1 MSELNARSRVLPLLI
16 ALVTALLY
24 LPGLSNSPIYL
35 AQDEVVVAVNAR
47 SIATTGRD
55 LYSDRVLPLYIHYN
69 LPYVTKVGK
78 QGVRSGWLPPGIF
91 YAVALAV
98 KVLPFSEA
106 TVRLP
111 TAIVGILDV
120 VLMFFIGRRLF
131 RSDVLAAL
139 SALLLALTPSHFIHS
154 RFALDYLYPVPF
166 MLAWLWC
173 FLIDFDDNRPW
184 VLFAGTLCLG
194 LGLYSY
200 IAGALVMPLYLL
212 LTLMALW
219 RARRPPRVFFL
230 AVAGFALPA
239 LLALPW
245 LMAHPT
251 MISDIFRKYDLN
263 DGSQSG
269 MLDSVRTFFTYH
281 RLADQASLYW
291 GFFNPRFLFFDG
303 PMEPMF
309 STRQVGVFLL
319 PVGAALIAGLITAFR
334 SPIGTPALILL
345 LGFFTAPLAATLVNI
360 NDAIYRALEML
371 PFAVLISVIGIQH
384 LWSWVIKTPPRRL
397 LTGAGAL
404 GVIAGAA
411 YAAVV
416 AATQSRLPGAA
427 LPLMA
432 FGAAL
437 LGAAAIADRVRGG
450 QLAVMVLLALV
461 PVQFALFYYD
471 YFHDY
476 RRRTAIVY
484 SGNIRGVF
492 EEVIRRDESAR
503 IPAVYI
509 GEIGGFGYGPLYWR
523 FYLIKERHEE
533 LGARAIEAYYFNRDA
548 VMKLPA
554 RSLVVTSAGDA
565 ATDAV
570 IDGLVQRGEFKKSLV
585 TEPDGTPTYQ
595 ILERTPAP

>member
-1 MSELNARSRVLPLLI
+1 MAELNARSRVLPLLI
-16 ALVTALLY
+16 ALVTALFY
-24 LPGLSNSPIYL
+24 LPGLSNAPIYL

-47 SIATTGRD
+47 AIATTGKD
-55 LYSDRVLPLYIHYN
+55 LYADHVLPLYIHYN
-69 LPYVTKVGK
+69 LPYVTKIGK

-91 YAVALAV
+91 YAVAIAL

-106 TVRLP
+106 TIRLP

-131 RSDVLAAL
+131 RSDALAAL
-139 SALLLALTPSHFIHS
+139 SAVLLALTPSHFIHS

-173 FLIDFDDNRPW
+173 FLIDYDDNRPW

-194 LGLYSY
+194 FGLYSY

-212 LTLMALW
+212 LTLIALW
-219 RARRPPRVFFL
+219 RSRRPPRVFAL
-230 AVAGFALPA
+230 AIAGFAIPA
-239 LLALPW
+239 MLALPW
-245 LMAHPT
+245 LIAHPT
-251 MISDIFRKYDLN
+251 MIGDIFRKYDLN
-263 DGSQSG
+263 DGSQAG
-269 MLDSVRTFFTYH
+269 LLDSVRTFFTYH

-319 PVGAALIAGLITAFR
+319 PVAAALIAGLVTALR
-334 SPIGTPALILL
+334 TPIRTPALLLL

-371 PFAVLISVIGIQH
+371 PFTVMIAVVGIER
-384 LWSWVIKTPPRRL
+384 LWSSTVKVPSRRL
-397 LTGAGAL
+397 LAGAGGV

-416 AATQSRLPGAA
+416 MATRSRLPGAA
-427 LPLMA
+427 LPLIA
-432 FGAAL
+432 LGIVLLVAAS
-437 LGAAAIADRVRGG
+437 IADRVRGG
-450 QLAVMVLLALV
+450 QLAVLVLLALV

-503 IPAVYI
+503 VPAVYI

-533 LGARAIEAYYFNRDA
+533 LGARAIEAYYFNKDA

-554 RSLVVTSAGDA
+554 RSLVVTSAGDG

-570 IDGLVQRGEFKKSLV
+570 IDAMIKDGQFTKTIV

-595 ILERTPAP
+595 ILERTAAP

>member
-1 MSELNARSRVLPLLI
+1 MSRLNARSRLLPLLI
-16 ALVTALLY
+16 ALVAALLY
-24 LPGLSNSPIYL
+24 LPGLSDAPIYL

-47 SIATTGRD
+47 AIATTGKD

-69 LPYVTKVGK
+69 LPYVTRTGK

-111 TAIVGILDV
+111 TAIVGIVDV
-120 VLMFFIGRRLF
+120 LLMFFIGRRLF
-131 RSDVLAAL
+131 KSDALAFLCA
-139 SALLLALTPSHFIHS
+139 ALLALTPSHFIHS

-166 MLAWLWC
+166 MLVWLWC
-173 FLIDFDDNRPW
+173 LLIDFDEHRPW
-184 VLFAGTLCLG
+184 VLFAGTMSLG
-194 LGLYSY
+194 FGLYSY

-212 LTLMALW
+212 LTLVALW
-219 RARRPPRVFFL
+219 RSRRPPRVFIL

-245 LMAHPT
+245 VMTHPT
-251 MISDIFRKYDLN
+251 MIADIALKYDLH
-263 DGSQSG
+263 DASKTSA
-269 MLDSVRTFFTYH
+269 LDSVRAFFTYH
-281 RLADQASLYW
+281 RLADQLSLYW

-309 STRQVGVFLL
+309 STREVGVFLL
-319 PVGAALIAGLITAFR
+319 PVGVLLIAGLFAVLR
-334 SPIGTPALILL
+334 ESIGTIPLLLL
-345 LGFFTAPLAATLVNI
+345 LGFFSAPLAATLVST

-371 PFAVLISVIGIQH
+371 PFAVVLAVIGARS
-384 LWSWVIKTPPRRL
+384 LWSAAVRNPGRRL
-397 LTGAGAL
+397 LTGAGAAA
-404 GVIAGAA
+404 VIVGGA
-411 YAAVV
+411 YAARVV
-416 AATQSRLPGAA
+416 MTQGRVPGAA
-427 LPLMA
+427 PPLIV
-432 FGAAL
+432 
-437 LGAAAIADRVRGG
+437 LGVVLIAVASIADRLRGG
-450 QLAVMVLLALV
+450 QLVTVLLLAMV
-461 PVQFALFYYD
+461 PAQFALFYYD

-492 EEVIRRDESAR
+492 EEVIRRDSASR
-503 IPAVYI
+503 VPSVYI
-509 GEIGGFGYGPLYWR
+509 GEIGGYGYGPLYWR
-523 FYLIKERHEE
+523 FYQIKQRHEDI
-533 LGARAIEAYYFNRDA
+533 GARAIEAYYFNKDA

-554 RSLVVTSAGDA
+554 GSLVVTNAGDA

-570 IDGLVQRGEFKKSLV
+570 IDAMVRDGQFKKTIV

-595 ILERTPAP
+595 ILERVGGG